1 MDRDLSPEEF
11 RTAAKELADWI
22 ADYQS
27 TVEDRHVVPRV
38 RPGELVDKLPASAPD
53 EPATPSQILAELD
66 QEVMPHVLHWAHPG
80 FMGYFAAGG
89 SSPGVLGETLA
100 ASLNN
105 VGMLWRTSPAS
116 TELEQVTLGWLA
128 RWLDLPSNWFGVT
141 HHTASEASLHAVIAA
156 REQLRAKDPCAFD
169 LNKLVMY
176 TSAQAHSSI
185 EKTMLTLGHGRDAC
199 RKVAVNH
206 RFEMRADALTA
217 AIEQDLKE
225 GLQPIAVC
233 ATIGTTSTSSV
244 DPVPSLAEVA
254 ERYGLWLHVDAAY
267 AGPCGMLA
275 EMREFFAGIERADSY
290 LMNPHKWMFSPM
302 GLSVLWTSKPE
313 VFREALSLT
322 PEYLRSA
329 EDPRT
334 VNLMEYS
341 VPLGRPFRA
350 LKLYYLMRAFGRCG
364 YEALLRRHCE
374 SAQWLAARID
384 EHPGFERLAPVPFSL
399 VCLRARPSEVP
410 EENLNDFNERLMQ
423 QVNDSGEFLLSHT
436 KLDGRFTIRAAIGQ
450 VRTEQRHVERLW
462 QLLQDLAVA

>member
-27 TVEDRHVVPRV
+27 SIEQRPVVPRV
-38 RPGELVDKLPASAPD
+38 QPGELVDKLPRSAPE
-53 EPATPSQILAELD
+53 EPAAAAQILAELD
-66 QEVMPHVLHWAHPG
+66 RDVMPHVLQWAHPG

-89 SSPGVLGETLA
+89 SGPGVLGETLA

-116 TELEQVTLGWLA
+116 TELEHVTLQWLA
-128 RWLDLPSNWFGVT
+128 QWLNLPSEWFGVT

-156 REQLRAKDPCAFD
+156 REQYRATNPATFD

-199 RKVAVNH
+199 RKVAAND
-206 RFEMRADALTA
+206 RFEMCPGALA
-217 AIEQDLKE
+217 EAVEQDLAD

-244 DPVPSLAEVA
+244 DPVPAIAEIA
-254 ERYGLWLHVDAAY
+254 ERFRLWLHVDAAY
-267 AGPCGMLA
+267 AGPCAMLS
-275 EMREFFAGIERADSY
+275 EMRELFAGIERADSY

-329 EDPRT
+329 EDPRA

-350 LKLYYLMRAFGRCG
+350 LKLYYLMRAFGRGG
-364 YEALLRRHCE
+364 YEALLRRHCK
-374 SAQWLAARID
+374 SARWLADQID
-384 EHPGFERLAPVPFSL
+384 EHPSFERLAPVPFSL
-399 VCLRARPSEVP
+399 VCFRARPDGVP
-410 EENLNDFNERLMQ
+410 EEDLNELNERLMQ
-423 QVNDSGEFLLSHT
+423 RINDSGEFLLSHT
-436 KLDGRFTIRAAIGQ
+436 KLDGRFTIRAAVGQ
-450 VRTEQRHVERLW
+450 VRTEQRHVDRLW
-462 QLLQDLAVA
+462 QLLQDSLDA